1 MGNGFT
7 RTPVLL
13 KGALIRFDAPLLIP
27 IPNIIIFQYNPET
40 LSRSLTP
47 YEPPSAAGARGGE
60 GTRPAAS
67 GEGGASAATAS
78 NARTQPYDPQESF
91 TLRLIVDA
99 SDALER
105 PESHPIAVAT
115 GVADRLAAL
124 EMLLYPVTEGVSLL
138 GSISGSLGGAV
149 GGLSGS
155 LGGSLGGGSPSG
167 SEIPPRNVPVT
178 LFIWGPGRIVP
189 VRVTSFTI
197 EEQTFSP
204 LLYPLRATV
213 SIGLTVLQPSA
224 FQRYQGTG
232 DSATAIPLKPEE
244 EFAVGAY
251 KFTMVQKQVLAT
263 ANLANSVESI
273 LNMLPF

>member
-13 KGALIRFDAPLLIP
+13 KGALIRFDAPLILP

-40 LSRSLTP
+40 LSRSLSP
-47 YEPPSAAGARGGE
+47 YESPRASGDGAAEEGA
-60 GTRPAAS
+60 AAS
-67 GEGGASAATAS
+67 STS
-78 NARTQPYDPQESF
+78 RTQPYDPRESF

-99 SDALER
+99 SDALEH
-105 PESHPIAVAT
+105 PEWHPVAFAT

-124 EMLLYPVTEGVSLL
+124 EMLLYPITEGVSLL
-138 GSISGSLGGAV
+138 GSLSGSLGGAV
-149 GGLSGS
+149 GGASASIGGS
-155 LGGSLGGGSPSG
+155 LGGSPSG
-167 SEIPPRNVPVT
+167 AEIPARNVPVT

-189 VRVTSFTI
+189 VRVTSFTV

-213 SIGLTVLQPSA
+213 SLGLTVLQPSA
-224 FQRYQGTG
+224 FQRFQGTG

-244 EFAVGAY
+244 ELAVGAY

-273 LNMLPF
+273 VKMLPF

>member
-1 MGNGFT
+1 MGTGFT

-40 LSRSLTP
+40 LSRSLRP
-47 YEPPSAAGARGGE
+47 YEPQPAEEPRPAPGAGAAAGEGQTREATQAAAR
-60 GTRPAAS
+60 A
-67 GEGGASAATAS
+67 
-78 NARTQPYDPQESF
+78 QPYDPQESF

-99 SDALER
+99 ADALEK

-124 EMLLYPVTEGVSLL
+124 EMLLYPITEGISLL
-138 GSISGSLGGAV
+138 GSISGSLGGAAGGAISAAV
-149 GGLSGS
+149 GGG
-155 LGGSLGGGSPSG
+155 GGGSPSG
-167 SEIPPRNVPVT
+167 SEIPSRNVPVT

-189 VRVTSFTI
+189 VRVTSFSV

-213 SIGLTVLQPSA
+213 SLGLTVLQPSA
-224 FQRYQGTG
+224 FQRYRGTG
-232 DSATAIPLKPEE
+232 DSAAAIPLTAEE

-273 LNMLPF
+273 MNLLPF